1 MIVQRRSLGHES
13 IDVSH
18 GDEQPHTVAAF
29 DRHLELIEI
38 FRLFVVDRRPREVP
52 QIAKTVHRRIAQ
64 TSGFLDGLRGKLRLE
79 AVVDHGANGDVLK
92 DGAGVGHGEDR

>member
-1 MIVQRRSLGHES
+1 MGTSASTSATAI
-13 IDVSH
+13 
-18 GDEQPHTVAAF
+18 EQPHPVAVF

-38 FRLFVVDRRPREVP
+38 FRLVVVDRGPRKAP

-64 TSGFLDGLRGKLRLE
+64 TSRIPRGLRGQLRLE

-92 DGAGVGHGEDR
+92 DGARVGHGEGR